1 MDEVSK
7 VMGRRQVRRLML
19 AGASAVIVVASVVAT
34 NATAGTDRK
43 HPGSSAVRVELVGVD
58 GSAVGWVM
66 LHEMRDKVVVSGL
79 AQGLTP
85 GFHGFHIHAVG
96 VCDPAAPTGPFM
108 SAGGHYNP
116 TLLSHGDHAGDMPPL
131 LVTADGHAYTSFAT
145 DRFSLDSL
153 RDVDGSAVM
162 VHAGRDN
169 LANIPARYTA
179 GGVAGPDTTTLSTGD
194 AGGRV
199 ACGVIDPLVH

>member
-1 MDEVSK
+1 MDEVSSM
-7 VMGRRQVRRLML
+7 MGRSKARRLML
-19 AGASAVIVVASVVAT
+19 AGASAVIVMATVVAT

-43 HPGSSAVRVELVGVD
+43 HPGSSAVRVQLVGVD
-58 GSAVGWVM
+58 GSTAGWVM
-66 LHEMRDKVVVSGL
+66 LHEVHDKVVVSGL

-96 VCDPAAPTGPFM
+96 VCDPAAPTGPFTT
-108 SAGGHYNP
+108 AGGHHNP
-116 TLLSHGDHAGDMPPL
+116 TLLNHGDHAGDMPPL
-131 LVTADGHAYTSFAT
+131 LATGDGRAYTSFAT
-145 DRFSLDSL
+145 DRFTLDSL

-169 LANIPARYTA
+169 LANIPTRYTA
-179 GGVAGPDTTTLSTGD
+179 GGVPGPDATTLSTGD

-199 ACGVIDPLVH
+199 ACGVIEPLVH

>member
-1 MDEVSK
+1 MTNRNK
-7 VMGRRQVRRLML
+7 VRRLML
-19 AGASAVIVVASVVAT
+19 ASASAVLVLASVVAT
-34 NATAGTDRK
+34 NAAAGTDRK

-58 GSAVGWVM
+58 GSAVGWM
-66 LHEMRDKVVVSGL
+66 LLHEVRGKVVVSGL

-108 SAGGHYNP
+108 TAGGHFNP
-116 TLLSHGDHAGDMPPL
+116 TLLTHGDHAGDMPPL

-169 LANIPARYTA
+169 LANIPSRYTV
-179 GGVAGPDTTTLSTGD
+179 GGVAGPDTTTLATGD

>member
-1 MDEVSK
+1 VDEVSNVTNRSK
-7 VMGRRQVRRLML
+7 VRRLTL
-19 AGASAVIVVASVVAT
+19 AGASAVLVMASVVAT

-43 HPGSSAVRVELVGVD
+43 HPGSSAVRVELAGVD
-58 GSAVGWVM
+58 GGAMGWVM
-66 LHEMRDKVVVSGL
+66 MHEVRDKVVVSGL
-79 AQGLTP
+79 ARGLTP

-108 SAGGHYNP
+108 SAGGHYSP
-116 TLLSHGDHAGDMPPL
+116 TLLNHGDHPGDMPPL

-169 LANIPARYTA
+169 LANIPLRYTA
-179 GGVAGPDTTTLSTGD
+179 SGVAGPDGTTLGTGD
-194 AGGRV
+194 AGARV
-199 ACGVIDPLVH
+199 ACGVIDPLVR

>member
-7 VMGRRQVRRLML
+7 VMGRSKVRRLML
-19 AGASAVIVVASVVAT
+19 AGASAVIVMASVVAT

-58 GSAVGWVM
+58 GSSVGWMM
-66 LHEMRDKVVVSGL
+66 LHEVRDKVVVSGL

-131 LVTADGHAYTSFAT
+131 LVTADGRAYTSFAT
-145 DRFSLDSL
+145 DRFTLDSL

-169 LANIPARYTA
+169 LANIPTRYTA
-179 GGVAGPDTTTLSTGD
+179 GGVPGPDAETLRTGD
-194 AGGRV
+194 AGARV
-199 ACGVIDPLVH
+199 ACGAIAPLGH

>member
-1 MDEVSK
+1 MDEVSN
-7 VMGRRQVRRLML
+7 VMGRREVRRLVL
-19 AGASAVIVVASVVAT
+19 AGVSAVILVASAVAT

-43 HPGSSAVRVELVGVD
+43 HPGSSAVRVELVGAD
-58 GSAVGWVM
+58 GSAVGWMM
-66 LHEMRDKVVVSGL
+66 LHEVRGKVVVSGL
-79 AQGLTP
+79 AQGLAP

-131 LVTADGHAYTSFAT
+131 LVTADGRAQTNFAT
-145 DRFSLDSL
+145 DRFSLDRL

-169 LANIPARYTA
+169 LANIPARYTV
-179 GGVAGPDTTTLSTGD
+179 GGVAGPDSTTLGTGD

-199 ACGVIDPLVH
+199 ACGVIAPLVH

>member
-1 MDEVSK
+1 
-7 VMGRRQVRRLML
+7 ML

-43 HPGSSAVRVELVGVD
+43 HPGSSAVRVELIGVD
-58 GSAVGWVM
+58 GAAVGWVM

-96 VCDPAAPTGPFM
+96 VCDPAAPTGPFV

-116 TLLSHGDHAGDMPPL
+116 TLLNHGDHAGDMPPL

-153 RDVDGSAVM
+153 ARRGRVRGDGARWSRQPCQHPGAI
-162 VHAGRDN
+162 HGR
-169 LANIPARYTA
+169 RR
-179 GGVAGPDTTTLSTGD
+179 GRTGQRD
-194 AGGRV
+194 AGYW
-199 ACGVIDPLVH
+199 

>member
-7 VMGRRQVRRLML
+7 VTDRGKVRRLML
-19 AGASAVIVVASVVAT
+19 AGASAVIVMASVVAT

-43 HPGSSAVRVELVGVD
+43 HPGSSALRVELLGVD
-58 GSAVGWVM
+58 GGAAGWVM
-66 LHEMRDKVVVSGL
+66 LHEVRDKVVVSGL
-79 AQGLTP
+79 ARGLTP
-85 GFHGFHIHAVG
+85 GFHGFHIHTVG
-96 VCDPAAPTGPFM
+96 VCDRAGAFT

-116 TLLSHGDHAGDMPPL
+116 TTLGHGDHAGDMPPL
-131 LVTADGHAYTSFAT
+131 LVTADGQAYTSFAT

-162 VHAGRDN
+162 VHALRDN
-169 LANIPARYTA
+169 LANIPSRYTA
-179 GGVAGPDTTTLSTGD
+179 GGVPGPDMTTLNTGD

-199 ACGVIDPLVH
+199 ACGVIEPLVH

>member
-1 MDEVSK
+1 M
-7 VMGRRQVRRLML
+7 
-19 AGASAVIVVASVVAT
+19 
-34 NATAGTDRK
+34 
-43 HPGSSAVRVELVGVD
+43 RVELLGVD
-58 GSAVGWVM
+58 GSAVGWMM
-66 LHEMRDKVVVSGL
+66 LHEVRDKVVVSGL

-131 LVTADGHAYTSFAT
+131 LVTADGRAYTSFAT

-169 LANIPARYTA
+169 LANIPARYTV
-179 GGVAGPDTTTLSTGD
+179 GGVAGPDSTTLGTGD
-194 AGGRV
+194 AGGPRGVRCDRPTRSLSSEARHGAPVAAPLGASDCSDPADAVGPLRLHRV
-199 ACGVIDPLVH
+199 SGTRPNA